1 MNGEKKRLYTEEG
14 SNSEKWLEVSSGGNG
29 AGLNTPVT
37 WYKVKK
43 EAKTLVLHGRKK
55 KKILKSRDSKI
66 CVGEY

>member
-37 WYKVKK
+37 WYKVK
-43 EAKTLVLHGRKK
+43 AKTLVLHGRKK
-55 KKILKSRDSKI
+55 KNI
-66 CVGEY
+66 

>member
-37 WYKVKK
+37 WYKVK
-43 EAKTLVLHGRKK
+43 AKTRFYMEERKK
-55 KKILKSRDSKI
+55 KLKSRDSKI